1 MADAIMSVRGLR
13 VAYQGRRG
21 SAQAVR
27 GVDLDLFPGETLAL
41 IGESG
46 CGKSTLGFSL
56 IRLSP
61 SNAKITD
68 GNIIFRGRG
77 QETAVLQLSTEALRR
92 YRWQDCALVLQSAL
106 NAFNP
111 VIRVRDHFI
120 DTAKAHGLRNVKE
133 IEQRAAQLLTWVQL
147 DPKRVLPA
155 YPHELSGGMRQRL
168 LLALGLLLEPRV
180 VILDEPTTAL
190 DVLTQRSIIEML
202 QRLKAKLGFTMILI
216 SHDLSLAA
224 ELADRVATMYAG
236 QIIELADVYTIF
248 DRPAHPYTLGL
259 IHAVPT
265 LGGRTAKLVS
275 IPGSPPDLVE
285 LPKGCAFH
293 PRCQYATDLCRN
305 EEPTTITIE
314 KGHTLQCHHWKQ
326 VADLAA
332 QMAKPGQELASG
344 GVTNV

>member
-1 MADAIMSVRGLR
+1 MGDAIMSVRGLR
-13 VAYQGRRG
+13 VVYQGRRG
-21 SAQAVR
+21 VAQAVR
-27 GVDLDLFPGETLAL
+27 DVDLDLLPGETLAL

-56 IRLSP
+56 ICLSP
-61 SNAKITD
+61 SNAKIVA
-68 GNIIFRGRG
+68 GSVVYRGRG
-77 QETAVLQLSTEALRR
+77 QETAVLQLSTDALRR

-120 DTAKAHGLRNVKE
+120 DTAKAHGLRKMKE

-147 DPKRVLPA
+147 DPRRVMSA

-190 DVLTQRSIIEML
+190 DVLTQRSIIELL
-202 QRLKAKLGFTMILI
+202 QRLKSKLGFTMILI

-248 DRPAHPYTLGL
+248 ERPAHPYTMGL

-265 LGGRTAKLVS
+265 LAGGAAKLVS

-285 LPKGCAFH
+285 LPTGCAFH
-293 PRCQYATDLCRN
+293 PRCQFATDLCRHS
-305 EEPTTITIE
+305 EPQTVVIAP
-314 KGHTLQCHHWKQ
+314 GHTLQCHHWQ
-326 VADLAA
+326 QFAEPATAA
-332 QMAKPGQELASG
+332 QRLTGGG
-344 GVTNV
+344 GVYV